1 MCPSLVKAKASS
13 SATLYEAAHS
23 GFRMFCRIPG
33 NVFTEREVIGDLEL
47 ETQSVRNKT
56 DGESTSSTAT
66 LQNDVSL
73 TRPYSLPIA
82 ILKELEEKSRADIA
96 GLTSDEITNI
106 SDKSG
111 YVASQIRTDPS

>member
-66 LQNDVSL
+66 CNRVKQ
-73 TRPYSLPIA
+73 
-82 ILKELEEKSRADIA
+82 
-96 GLTSDEITNI
+96 I
-106 SDKSG
+106 SAPT
-111 YVASQIRTDPS
+111 YQLH